1 VLEQVEM
8 ATLEWVD
15 GFNNRRLHSAGG
27 HVPPAEHE
35 QRHYR
40 SITALEVREAA
51 EPSLH

>member
-1 VLEQVEM
+1 M

-15 GFNNRRLHSAGG
+15 WSNNRRLHSACGDA
-27 HVPPAEHE
+27 PPAEYE

-40 SITALEVREAA
+40 SITALETLEAA